1 MKVAVF
7 EGVRSIRLQQRQD
20 LKVVPGEVIVKIK
33 YCGI

>member
-7 EGVRSIRLQQRQD
+7 EGVRSIRLQQRPD
-20 LKVVPGEVIVKIK
+20 LKAVPGEVIVKIK